1 MSNIEF
7 GCGFNMEPEEANALI
22 ESTIDT
28 SPDLIT
34 AMESIGAMYGIPSS
48 NIMCD
53 DIRNVRV
60 MNGNI
65 VVPDGKS
72 ARGNHDTI
80 IRSISTALD
89 QISQRINEKIGNI
102 QNSNIEKGEHD
113 DTLASRIDPSKGT
126 VILTTTDD
134 DGEPVIVYDSGI
146 IVAAHTDAGR
156 RKAKQLRDEGNVPS
170 YNPLPKEKPSYFS
183 DDEDITKDVRDINDE
198 QPALEYSMSEMIN
211 ESQFFIDVIG
221 SRNDTHTLGY
231 DTFTTQGYDCVRK
244 TGEVIQEA
252 AQVNPEDIKH
262 MKFDNS
268 NIFKAIEL
276 FNKARAEQ
284 DQADDPTKLNMDKFV
299 SSKYYKEAIN
309 CIEKQ
314 FDCHLAV
321 KWVHAA
327 KEASMAGTQIYP
339 TEYRDKITVSKS
351 KGFQLHGMPIHVLVV
366 EDGISSLIP
375 KEPELFGQGVVSIF
389 LHEIFHNIAGCIRYQ
404 MGEMVTCMNLAVTSA
419 VDTRDAKA
427 RRQIVDRYIDM
438 LNVTSGVKMNRFMR
452 RKMANSM
459 LAAISAQSD
468 EKLAAQ
474 YRSALDNATEK
485 KTDNVDP
492 EIAEM
497 ENRAKADKV
506 VSNITKR
513 MKKATK
519 NYVPTKGQKAFMIVM
534 LVIYGIFD
542 LMWIG
547 FSAIGSYPL
556 WLAIFGCMFLG
567 GMTGEIIGYL
577 AFANKYKKL
586 MKQYKN
592 SRDMEEYYCD
602 LMSATYQLPQR
613 FFIGGITK
621 YTANDVSQDVLNEFV
636 EVEKAAYESIVMTN
650 YPTTSER
657 THAGTKVAQQLLK
670 CEHLDPNVRK
680 YVEWIDKNNSNILN
694 TNIDSNYN
702 SHTYDPKEAE
712 DVDKHVQNLIRNNN
726 IELTEAAFEY
736 LVGDSI
742 FTESK
747 NTKSK
752 KYITDYMT
760 FFGVTRPFKYE
771 DKHRGFG
778 DPDKILVKEFKRESE
793 KIFNSSLIPKIKD
806 YLSKLDY
813 GDGKKP
819 TEDELNHPEKMIKP
833 KYLYINPGKSKND
846 SFLLMLDCDF
856 KYEPEHGI
864 AFILKEGMTSLK
876 LIEIGTADLFL

>member
-126 VILTTTDD
+126 VVLTTTDD

-183 DDEDITKDVRDINDE
+183 DDDDIIKGVKDINDE
-198 QPALEYSMSEMIN
+198 QTALEYSMSEMIN

-252 AQVNPEDIKH
+252 AQVSPEDIKH

-284 DQADDPTKLNMDKFV
+284 DQANDPTKLNMDKFV
-299 SSKYYKEAIN
+299 SSKYYKEAIT

-321 KWVHAA
+321 KWVHAS
-327 KEASMAGTQIYP
+327 KESSMAGTQIYP

-375 KEPELFGQGVVSIF
+375 KEPDLFGQGVVSIF

-419 VDTRDAKA
+419 IDSRDAKT
-427 RRQIVDRYIDM
+427 RRQIVDKYIDM
-438 LNVTSGVKMNRFMR
+438 LNVTSGVKMNRVMR
-452 RKMANSM
+452 RKMANGM

-468 EKLAAQ
+468 EVLASQ
-474 YRSALDNATEK
+474 YRDALDSVSEKNTE
-485 KTDNVDP
+485 TDPDV
-492 EIAEM
+492 AEM

-506 VSNITKR
+506 VSNMTKR

-519 NYVPTKGQKAFMIVM
+519 RYTPTTGKKAANIVF
-534 LVIYGIFD
+534 LVLASVFAVIH
-542 LMWIG
+542 IG
-547 FSAIGSYPL
+547 LTALGVYPL
-556 WLAIFGCMFLG
+556 WWAIIGGTLLG
-567 GMTGEIIGYL
+567 GSIGGTSGYL
-577 AFANKYKKL
+577 AFAHKYKKL

-621 YTANDVSQDVLNEFV
+621 YTANDVSQNVLNEFV
-636 EVEKAAYESIVMTN
+636 EVEKAAYESIVMTS

-680 YVEWIDKNNSNILN
+680 YVEWIDENNSNILK

-712 DVDKHVQNLIRNNN
+712 DVDKHVQSLIRNNN

-736 LVGDSI
+736 LINDSI
-742 FTESK
+742 FTE
-747 NTKSK
+747 
-752 KYITDYMT
+752 
-760 FFGVTRPFKYE
+760 GGE
-771 DKHRGFG
+771 
-778 DPDKILVKEFKRESE
+778 
-793 KIFNSSLIPKIKD
+793 
-806 YLSKLDY
+806 
-813 GDGKKP
+813 
-819 TEDELNHPEKMIKP
+819 
-833 KYLYINPGKSKND
+833 
-846 SFLLMLDCDF
+846 
-856 KYEPEHGI
+856 
-864 AFILKEGMTSLK
+864 
-876 LIEIGTADLFL
+876 

>member
-7 GCGFNMEPEEANALI
+7 GCGFNMKPEEANALI
-22 ESTIDT
+22 ESTIDA
-28 SPDLIT
+28 SPDLVT

-53 DIRNVRV
+53 DIRGVRV

-89 QISQRINEKIGNI
+89 QISQRINDKIGNI
-102 QNSNIEKGEHD
+102 QNENIKKGTHD

-126 VILTTTDD
+126 VVMTTTDD

-156 RKAKQLRDEGNVPS
+156 RKAQQLRDEGNVPS

-183 DDEDITKDVRDINDE
+183 DDDDITNGVKDINNE
-198 QPALEYSMSEMIN
+198 QPAIEYALSSMIN

-231 DTFTTQGYDCVRK
+231 DTFTTQGYDCIKK

-252 AQVNPEDIKH
+252 AQINPEDIKH
-262 MKFDNS
+262 MKFDNA
-268 NIFKAIEL
+268 NIFKAVEL

-284 DQADDPTKLNMDKFV
+284 DQADDPTKINMDKFV

-327 KEASMAGTQIYP
+327 KDASMAGTQIYP

-366 EDGISSLIP
+366 EDGIAGLIP

-389 LHEIFHNIAGCIRYQ
+389 LHEIFHNIAWCIRYQ
-404 MGEMVTCMNLAVTSA
+404 MGEMVTCMNLTAIA
-419 VDTRDAKA
+419 AMDTRDAKT
-427 RRQIVDRYIDM
+427 RRQIVDQYVNM
-438 LNVTSGVKMNRFMR
+438 LGVTSGVKMNRTMR
-452 RKMANSM
+452 RKLSNSM

-474 YRSALDNATEK
+474 YRDALDNASEK
-485 KTDNVDP
+485 KVDADP
-492 EIAEM
+492 DVAEM

-506 VSNITKR
+506 VSNISKR
-513 MKKATK
+513 MRKATK
-519 NYVPTKGQKAFMIVM
+519 KYIPSGGKKGWSIVF
-534 LVIYGIFD
+534 VILSSIGILMNLGTFAMTAMPLWWFILDCGILSGIF
-542 LMWIG
+542 G
-547 FSAIGSYPL
+547 ASV
-556 WLAIFGCMFLG
+556 
-567 GMTGEIIGYL
+567 GYL
-577 AFANKYKKL
+577 DFAHKYKKL

-592 SRDMEEYYCD
+592 SKDMEEYYCD

-613 FFIGGITK
+613 FFIGGFTK
-621 YTANDVSQDVLNEFV
+621 YTANDVSQEVLNEFA
-636 EVEKAAYESIVMTN
+636 EVEKAAYESILMTG

-670 CEHLDPNVRK
+670 CNHLDPNVRK
-680 YVEWIDKNNSNILN
+680 YVEWIDKNNSNILK
-694 TNIDSNYN
+694 TNIDSDYN
-702 SHTYDPKEAE
+702 SHSYDPKEAE

-726 IELTEAAFEY
+726 IRLTEAAFEY
-736 LVGDSI
+736 LINDSI
-742 FTESK
+742 FTE
-747 NTKSK
+747 
-752 KYITDYMT
+752 
-760 FFGVTRPFKYE
+760 GGE
-771 DKHRGFG
+771 
-778 DPDKILVKEFKRESE
+778 
-793 KIFNSSLIPKIKD
+793 
-806 YLSKLDY
+806 
-813 GDGKKP
+813 
-819 TEDELNHPEKMIKP
+819 
-833 KYLYINPGKSKND
+833 
-846 SFLLMLDCDF
+846 
-856 KYEPEHGI
+856 
-864 AFILKEGMTSLK
+864 
-876 LIEIGTADLFL
+876 